1 MLVNALVDGLFIPI
15 LSLELPLF
23 VIGLQVIDDTLT
35 DVRNVLNIF
44 IVGLY
49 IEEGVKVVLRLLLKL
64 MAGV

>member
-1 MLVNALVDGLFIPI
+1 MLVSALVDGLFIPI

-64 MAGV
+64 MASV

>member
-1 MLVNALVDGLFIPI
+1 MLVSALVDGLFIPI

-49 IEEGVKVVLRLLLKL
+49 VEEGVKVVLRLLLKL
-64 MAGV
+64 MASV